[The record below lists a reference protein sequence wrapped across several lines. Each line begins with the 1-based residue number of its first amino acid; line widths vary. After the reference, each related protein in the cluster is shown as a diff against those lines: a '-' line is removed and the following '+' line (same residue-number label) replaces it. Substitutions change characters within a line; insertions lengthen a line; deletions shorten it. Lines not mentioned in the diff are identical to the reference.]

1 MHWGNDTV
9 QFRITYLH
17 TVLRG
22 GTHKENSVLFAS
34 LAILAGVAL
43 QHWDEG
49 RIFRRNIHA

>member
-22 GTHKENSVLFAS
+22 GTHKENSVLFTS